1 MGMRFWRANAC
12 DRATQWLS
20 LELDGELSQLEQ
32 AALARHIEACARCR
46 DLSEDVRAFTAMLR
60 EAPLVELERPIVV
73 LAPRRARTARRVTAA
88 ALAFAGVV
96 AAAAIGGFVPG
107 GNTDTRSTLTFR
119 SPQEQQRFAEIET
132 QRLEPV
138 DAALGDT
145 RCIGN
150 CALG

>member
-1 MGMRFWRANAC
+1 MRFWKANAC

-20 LELDGELSQLEQ
+20 LELDGELSQLEE
-32 AALARHIEACARCR
+32 AALERHLDGCARCR
-46 DLSEDVRAFTAMLR
+46 AVSDDVRAFTAMLR
-60 EAPLVELERPIVV
+60 EAPLVELERPLVA
-73 LAPRRARTARRVTAA
+73 LAPRRARTARRVTA

-107 GNTDTRSTLTFR
+107 GNTDARSALTFR
-119 SPQEQQRFAEIET
+119 SAQEQQRFAEVET
-132 QRLEPV
+132 QRLEPT